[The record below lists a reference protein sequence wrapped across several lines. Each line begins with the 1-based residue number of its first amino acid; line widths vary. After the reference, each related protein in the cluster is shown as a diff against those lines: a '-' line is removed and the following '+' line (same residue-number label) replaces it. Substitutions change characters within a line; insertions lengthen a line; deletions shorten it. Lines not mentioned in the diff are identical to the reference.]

1 MIPIAAAEYPSRKA
15 RYRLLALGGLVTLLF
30 ALVAATRVNPL
41 DALSQGQHLENLA
54 RDMFPPRLSLL
65 WEREGIWR
73 SVVETLAMAF
83 VGTSMGLFVAL
94 PAGLL
99 GAANTTPHPAVRA
112 LVRSLLSLERAITSF
127 FFLLV
132 MLIAFGLGP
141 FAGTMTLVIGTLGV
155 FGKLFAESIE
165 RVDSGPVEAIAAVG
179 ATRWQQIVFG
189 VLPQAA
195 PALIANSL
203 FSFDVNLRLS
213 IALGIFGAGGL
224 GSELMLAN
232 NMLRYKDVLALALI
246 TMVLVTAFERI
257 SDYLRRKI

>member
-1 MIPIAAAEYPSRKA
+1 MAVSTAEYPSRKA
-15 RYRLLALGGLVTLLF
+15 RLRFLAVAGLFSLLAALLS
-30 ALVAATRVNPL
+30 ASRVNPFE
-41 DALSQGQHLENLA
+41 AFSQGQHLANLA
-54 RDMFPPRLSLL
+54 RDMFPPRLSIL
-65 WEREGIWR
+65 WERDGLWK
-73 SVVETLAMAF
+73 SVLETLSMAF
-83 VGTSMGLFVAL
+83 AGTAMGLLLAL

-99 GAANTTPHPAVRA
+99 GAANTSPHPALRA
-112 LVRSLLSLERAITSF
+112 VIRSALSLERAITSF

-155 FGKLFAESIE
+155 FGKLFAEAIE
-165 RVDSGPVEAIAAVG
+165 RVEAGPVEAIAAVG
-179 ATRWQQIVFG
+179 ASRWQQIVFG

-195 PALIANSL
+195 PALVANAL

-213 IALGIFGAGGL
+213 IALGVFGAGGL

-232 NMLRYKDVLALALI
+232 NMLRYRDVLALALI
-246 TMVLVTAFERI
+246 SMVLVTAFERI